1 MTAMA
6 SGTERESEI
15 VGVGASLG
23 GLDALETL
31 FGALPPDFACPIVL
45 VQHRMPQV
53 EGLLV
58 ELLQGYSTRRVVEP
72 EDKDPIEPG
81 HIYLAPPNYH
91 LLVERGFFSLS
102 VDPPVNF
109 ARPSIDVLFESLADS
124 YGRGALGVV
133 LTGSNKDGASG
144 AAAIKRAGG
153 RVLVQDPRT
162 AESPVAP
169 LAVLD
174 ATEVDAVLDLKRMA
188 ERIAHLAR

>member
-102 VDPPVNF
+102 VDPPVSF

-133 LTGSNKDGASG
+133 LTGSNKDGAIG

>member
-58 ELLQGYSTRRVVEP
+58 ELLQGYSARRVVEP

-102 VDPPVNF
+102 VDPPVSF

-169 LAVLD
+169 LAVLA